1 MNTNSGS
8 LAGSIIEGRA
18 SSGLRAVLVI
28 VQVIVWAITQASAVA
43 PASSSCNLRLRL

>member
-1 MNTNSGS
+1 MNTNSGP

-28 VQVIVWAITQASAVA
+28 VRAITQASAVA